1 MFTSSLPYGAKEEV
15 AVAREFPVREEP
27 LRELLLKKSHQIPQP
42 LSPLPGPMD
51 GVQDI
56 MIRRVRIDQ
65 VVFFLNL
72 SSQPSSRHKCQIE
85 ELRGVTFFRPKKST
99 GL

>member
-1 MFTSSLPYGAKEEV
+1 MAQES
-15 AVAREFPVREEP
+15 PVREEP
-27 LRELLLKKSHQIPQP
+27 LGELLIKKSHQIPQP

-51 GVQDI
+51 GAQDI

-65 VVFFLNL
+65 AVSFLNL
-72 SSQPSSRHKCQIE
+72 SSQPSSRHKRQIE

>member
-1 MFTSSLPYGAKEEV
+1 MAQ
-15 AVAREFPVREEP
+15 EFPVRGEP
-27 LRELLLKKSHQIPQP
+27 LGELLIKESHQIPQP
-42 LSPLPGPMD
+42 LSPLQGPMA
-51 GVQDI
+51 GVQDT

-65 VVFFLNL
+65 AVSLFNL
-72 SSQPSSRHKCQIE
+72 SSQPFSRPKRQIE